1 MHYRVIG
8 LVRSLQPDV
17 IRTYRHPFTLH
28 SLPILLAFTQFEA
41 KVNTAT
47 HISNA
52 LNFIKRERIQIK
64 MCHKFH
70 SVWITSQQLDPR
82 RTLKSEAPHREKN
95 RSRDSSCR
103 YDTRGQ
109 QKLTFPLPCVM

>member
-17 IRTYRHPFTLH
+17 IRNYRHPFTLH
-28 SLPILLAFTQFEA
+28 SPPILLAFTQFEA
-41 KVNTAT
+41 KANTAT

-52 LNFIKRERIQIK
+52 LIFIKRERIQIK

-70 SVWITSQQLDPR
+70 PVWITNQQLDTQ
-82 RTLKSEAPHREKN
+82 RTLKSEAPHREKSIQ
-95 RSRDSSCR
+95 RF
-103 YDTRGQ
+103 
-109 QKLTFPLPCVM
+109 KLPL